1 MRLQLKTVIQI
12 GFSIIAVIF
21 LASFISNV
29 TGQTKK
35 ETIEINDNNY
45 FIHCFYKIN
54 NIHSLGT
61 IYDVFG

>member
-29 TGQTKK
+29 TSQTKN

-45 FIHCFYKIN
+45 FDP
-54 NIHSLGT
+54 NIDDE
-61 IYDVFG
+61 IVPIVRV

>member
-45 FIHCFYKIN
+45 FDP
-54 NIHSLGT
+54 NIDDE
-61 IYDVFG
+61 IIVRV